1 MQRTQKTNISRKLM
15 RVSLAGIT
23 SILVSGCTMY
33 QPSYGPT
40 SLRNKV
46 TVAETVER
54 LELYVGQAGLHLS
67 ARDQDAVGDFIGQY
81 STSGE
86 GPLYINVPA
95 NGLNTHGVTQ
105 ANSVIRSLMER
116 YGMSGANLQSGQY
129 AAAPGAL
136 APVIVSFRRLA
147 TVPIDCQQ
155 GASLTHT
162 SNNQPYGNFGC
173 AQTANLAALI
183 DNPRQLLSPY
193 PLDNASSVRRTT
205 VLDRYIAGEATATP
219 RPAGQEIAAG
229 DGG

>member
-1 MQRTQKTNISRKLM
+1 M
-15 RVSLAGIT
+15 AGIA
-23 SILVSGCTMY
+23 SVLVSGCTMY
-33 QPSYGPT
+33 QPSYSPT
-40 SLRNKV
+40 QLRNKI

-67 ARDQDAVGDFIGQY
+67 ARDKDAVGDFIAQY
-81 STSGE
+81 SASGE

-95 NGLNTHGVTQ
+95 KGLNSHGVSQ
-105 ANSVIRSLMER
+105 ANAVIQSHLGH
-116 YGMSGANLQSGQY
+116 YGMSGAAVQTGQY
-129 AAAPGAL
+129 AAAPGAP
-136 APVIVSFRRLA
+136 APVIVSFRRLV
-147 TVPIDCQQ
+147 TVPVDCQQ
-155 GASLTHT
+155 GASLMHT

-205 VLDRYIAGEATATP
+205 VLDKYNVGEATATP
-219 RPAGQEIAAG
+219 RPAGQEIDAG